1 MAPTW
6 KYSKVTVEGNTLY
19 KITTPELIDR
29 LTNEVCGYWKI
40 PEYEDK
46 QRFPGAQPVSI
57 EKKNFKQIKTLSY
70 VVCAKLDGERFLL
83 LATKVPEDLSNN
95 ESKKLNVSFLVSRNL
110 DFYIITCCWSNQMY
124 EGGILL
130 DGELVGKNF
139 TVHDTIN
146 VGGNI
151 VSNRTWDV
159 RWRTV
164 DKLIHTNDVTSD
176 KNTLNI
182 RLKKFFVAKNLKDLF
197 KEIDDLTIPS
207 DGVVFY
213 PMKDPIHYR
222 AQPNLFKWKPPGN
235 HTIDFKVDIQGD
247 RVKLLTWG
255 NKKTI
260 EFDEVP
266 LSKFGCIDDLKT
278 GDIIEFSTVA
288 NEGKI
293 GFQPILRR
301 DDKPVGNNLYTVRK
315 TLLNVKE
322 NITKE
327 NLIDALRV

>member
-6 KYSKVTVEGNTLY
+6 KYSKVTLEGNTLY
-19 KITTPELIDR
+19 KITTPKLVQR

-40 PEYEDK
+40 PDYEDK
-46 QRFPGAQPVSI
+46 KRFPGAQPVSI
-57 EKKNFKQIKTLSY
+57 EKKNFKIVKDSSY

-83 LATKVPEDLSNN
+83 LATRVPEDLSNKD
-95 ESKKLNVSFLVSRNL
+95 SKMLNVSFLVSRNL
-110 DFYIITCCWSNQMY
+110 EFYIITCGWSSKMY

-130 DGELVGKNF
+130 DGELVNNSF
-139 TVHDTIN
+139 IVHDTIN
-146 VGGNI
+146 GGGNI

-159 RWRTV
+159 RWRTA
-164 DKLIHTNDVTSD
+164 DKLIHTSD
-176 KNTLNI
+176 SSKNTLNI
-182 RLKKFFVAKNLKDLF
+182 SLKKFFLVKNLKDLF
-197 KEIDDLTIPS
+197 NEIDDLAIPS
-207 DGVVFY
+207 DGIVFY

-222 AQPNLFKWKPPGN
+222 AQPNLFKWKPPGH

-255 NKKTI
+255 NKRTI
-260 EFDEVP
+260 DFDEVP

-278 GDIIEFSTVA
+278 GDIIEFSTMA
-288 NEGKI
+288 EDGKI
-293 GFQPILRR
+293 CFQPILRR

-327 NLIDALRV
+327 NLIDALCV